1 MKRLFSVVI
10 AVLLFSAA
18 LTVPVSAETLGE
30 GSARVFDYAGLMSES
45 EIAGLEEMISGLR
58 TAYNMDFVV
67 LTSNDAPAGGS
78 MAYADDFYDYN
89 GFGTGAEWDGFLYFI
104 DMNNR
109 VPTIS
114 TCGLMI
120 RYVTDSRLSALL
132 DTAYTY
138 LAEGQYASS
147 ASVTLSQLEGY
158 IREGIPSDQYNYDD
172 QGNTDYYYDTE
183 PAVRALS
190 GGEFIASLVIGL
202 VCALILFGS
211 VKYRYGLKGST
222 YRYNINANTSV
233 NITGA
238 TDVYLRTD
246 VVRVLKQRSSGGG
259 GGSGSRTHTSSS
271 GRSHG
276 GGSGRR
282 F

>member
-1 MKRLFSVVI
+1 MKRLYLIII
-10 AVLLFSAA
+10 AVLITAA
-18 LTVPVSAETLGE
+18 LALPASAETLGE

-45 EIAGLEEMISGLR
+45 EISELEALISGMR
-58 TAYNMDFVV
+58 SAYNMDFVV
-67 LTSNDAPAGGS
+67 LTSNDAASGES

-89 GFGTGAEWDGFLYFI
+89 GFGVGTEWDGFLFFI

-120 RYVTDSRLSALL
+120 RYVTDARLNALL
-132 DTAYTY
+132 DTSYNY
-138 LAEGQYASS
+138 LAEDQFAS
-147 ASVTLSQLEGY
+147 AAYMTLSQLEGF
-158 IREGIPSDQYNYDD
+158 IQEGIPSDQYNIDEY
-172 QGNTDYYYDTE
+172 GNTDYYYETE
-183 PAVRALS
+183 PMRALT
-190 GGEFIASLVIGL
+190 GTEFLIALGIGL
-202 VCALILFGS
+202 VCALILFSS

-222 YRYNINANTSV
+222 YKYNLNGNTVV

-238 TDVYLRTD
+238 TDVYLRTN
-246 VVRVLKQRSSGGG
+246 VVKVRKQSSSSGGG
-259 GGSGSRTHTSSS
+259 SRSSTHSSSS

-276 GGSGRR
+276 GGSGRS